1 MIVLNWLAF
10 LIALAVAVVSWGLYT
25 YQPELLLGTPWG
37 PVHVGILLAGSFALG
52 VLVMALYALAWWI
65 GLRRTLGRQGREL
78 RQARNELEALK
89 RPQAQ
94 EAPAAPSP
102 DQQP

>member
-37 PVHVGILLAGSFALG
+37 PVHVGLLLAGSFALG

-78 RQARNELEALK
+78 RQVRNEVETLK
-89 RPQAQ
+89 RAQAQ
-94 EAPAAPSP
+94 EVPVAPGP

>member
-10 LIALAVAVVSWGLYT
+10 LIALVVVAVSWGLYT

-37 PVHVGILLAGSFALG
+37 PVHVGVLLAGSFALG

-78 RQARNELEALK
+78 RQVRNEVETLK
-89 RPQAQ
+89 RAQ
-94 EAPAAPSP
+94 TQEVSAAPGP

>member
-10 LIALAVAVVSWGLYT
+10 LIALFITALSWGLYT

-78 RQARNELEALK
+78 RQVRSEVESLK
-89 RPQAQ
+89 RAQAQ
-94 EAPAAPSP
+94 EVPAAPGRE
-102 DQQP
+102 QQP

>member
-10 LIALAVAVVSWGLYT
+10 LIALAVAAVSWGLYT

-52 VLVMALYALAWWI
+52 ALVMALYALAWWV
-65 GLRRTLGRQGREL
+65 GLRRTLGRRWREL
-78 RQARNELEALK
+78 RQVRSEVENLK
-89 RPQAQ
+89 RAQ
-94 EAPAAPSP
+94 VQEIPVIPDR